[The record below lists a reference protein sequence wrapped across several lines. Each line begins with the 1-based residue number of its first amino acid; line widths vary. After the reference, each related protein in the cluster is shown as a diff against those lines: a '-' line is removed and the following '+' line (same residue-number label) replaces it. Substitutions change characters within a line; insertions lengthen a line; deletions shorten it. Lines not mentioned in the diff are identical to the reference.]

1 MLNNQAVLAT
11 LRMVNEENLDVR
23 TCTMGI
29 NLNCCA
35 NPDPKALCTSVYDRI
50 MTVAKDLVKTCN
62 EATTLYGVNVVNK
75 RISIS
80 PASTLLEGHNVD
92 TAVAVCGP

>member
-29 NLNCCA
+29 NLCR
-35 NPDPKALCTSVYDRI
+35 VRI
-50 MTVAKDLVKTCN
+50 QIQRLW
-62 EATTLYGVNVVNK
+62 
-75 RISIS
+75 
-80 PASTLLEGHNVD
+80 
-92 TAVAVCGP
+92 